1 MLSFE
6 GSPLGAIAY
15 VDAGL
20 PRSSYFECAPTERDN
35 SIGKMG

>member
-6 GSPLGAIAY
+6 GSPLGAIAH
-15 VDAGL
+15 VDARL
-20 PRSSYFECAPTERDN
+20 PRDGECAPTERDN